1 MLNEV
6 FDKEAFKKSKEEIRE
21 LCNRFDANLDLLT
34 LLNSKVL
41 TFRYR
46 SIGKKKKLEI
56 IVMNIFLLV

>member
-6 FDKEAFKKSKEEIRE
+6 FDKEAFEKSKEEIRE